1 MQGGYG
7 LWRIALKGGAEVSR
21 PSLNFLSEE
30 EVEKIHNATLEVL
43 ENTGIKTDS
52 QKALDILKEA
62 GANVDYAKKQATIPR
77 NLVEEALKRAPK
89 TVKLCAR
96 DAKYDFV
103 LSKKEPHFTT
113 SGFAPFITD
122 WESGERRS
130 STSQD
135 LARWARL
142 VDYLDNLDITWM
154 SVCANDIPAPMRDLV
169 EFVTA
174 LKNTGKHVEPEGLN
188 ARKAQ
193 YQIEIAAAVVGG
205 REELRRRPIFSAIQS
220 PISPLKYDEGEIEA
234 AMEFARAGIPVVS
247 LTMPLAGETSP
258 VTSLGTVVVTNAD
271 NLGSLVILQFASPG
285 APVIYGASSTVA
297 NPRTGT
303 CMIGAPER
311 SVIHMTLAQLTR
323 RYELPCMLAG
333 GNSDS
338 KVPDMQA
345 GFEKTMTL
353 TTLILTGGVDIVD
366 GLGAIDSAN
375 TMCPEAL
382 VIDNEIAGGVMRA
395 CRGLEV
401 NDDNLAVDVIH
412 KVGPGGIFLG
422 EKHTLKHYKTE
433 IWMPGLSDKNT
444 YETWKRMG
452 SRSIYEISKEKV
464 KEILANHE
472 PEPIPEDVD
481 KEISRILRRAEAELL
496 N

>member
-1 MQGGYG
+1 M
-7 LWRIALKGGAEVSR
+7 AK

-30 EVEKIHNATLEVL
+30 EVEKIHNASLEVL
-43 ENTGIKTDS
+43 ENTGIKTS
-52 QKALDILKEA
+52 SKKALDILKEA
-62 GANVDYAKKQATIPR
+62 GANVDYDKNQATIPR
-77 NLVEEALKRAPK
+77 NLVKEALKRAPK

-122 WESGERRS
+122 WESGERRL
-130 STSQD
+130 STSND

-142 VDYLDNLDITWM
+142 VDYLNTLNITWM

-174 LKNTGKHVEPEGLN
+174 LKNTGKHLEPEGLS

-205 REELRRRPIFSAIQS
+205 KDELRRRPIFSAIQS
-220 PISPLKYDEGEIEA
+220 PISPLRYDEGEIEA
-234 AMEFARAGIPVVS
+234 AIEFAKAGIPVVS
-247 LTMPLAGETSP
+247 LTMPLAGETCP
-258 VTSLGTVVVTNAD
+258 VTLLGTVVVTNAD
-271 NLGSLVILQFASPG
+271 NLGNLVILEFASPG

-297 NPRTGT
+297 NLRTGI

-311 SVIHMTLAQLTR
+311 SVIHMALAQLTR
-323 RYELPCMLAG
+323 RYGLPCMLAG

-338 KVPDMQA
+338 KLPDMQA
-345 GFEKTMTL
+345 GFEKATTL

-382 VIDNEIAGGVMRA
+382 VIDNEIAHGVMRA
-395 CRGLEV
+395 CRGFEV
-401 NDDNLAVDVIH
+401 NDDSLAVDIIH
-412 KVGPGGIFLG
+412 EAGPGGVFLG
-422 EKHTLKHYKTE
+422 ERHTLRHYKTE
-433 IWMPGLSDKNT
+433 IWMPELSDKNT
-444 YETWKRMG
+444 YETWQRMG
-452 SRSIYEISKEKV
+452 SKSIDKVAKEKV
-464 KEILANHE
+464 KEILATHK
-472 PEPIPEDVD
+472 PQPIPEDVE
-481 KEISRILRRAEAELL
+481 KEISQILKRAEAEFLTKS
-496 N
+496 